1 MLVTNVKKV
10 IVALLGG
17 TVVIGVSALCAVPPL
32 ESFDKPIR
40 KTVVNLARSRT
51 IMPNHP
57 ARNKLSCFYYPNF
70 MVKERNDEGVKGTQ
84 WVTVMPVING
94 DAPACR
100 LTHIPTKRFVAKD
113 WWGFEGVKGSLLFL
127 EAADGDD
134 NAGMPFRVLDMK
146 TGNEIFEDS
155 AGGGVGHMK
164 FAHAS
169 DGSMSLRYL
178 RRVGGDCSIPKNGM
192 SCWSK
197 FRRHYGLEL
206 TTVPK
211 CLGYRH
217 EGEKEWT
224 VGDEGVPPEEI
235 NVPSAIDYP
244 VVVELFPRPSIR
256 AVAGPVQCFAE

>member
-1 MLVTNVKKV
+1 MIPEVPIRVAFLVIAAV
-10 IVALLGG
+10 LGG
-17 TVVIGVSALCAVPPL
+17 ATSGSAAPV

-40 KTVVNLARSRT
+40 KTVVNLGRSHT
-51 IMPNHP
+51 IFIPNYP
-57 ARNKLSCFYYPNF
+57 AQIQLSCFYYPDF
-70 MVKERNDEGVKGTQ
+70 MVKELNDQGVKGTQ
-84 WVTVMPVING
+84 WVAVASVING

-100 LTHIPTKRFVAKD
+100 LAHAPTERFVAKD

-146 TGNEIFEDS
+146 TGNKIFEDS
-155 AGGGVGHMK
+155 AGGGHMK

-178 RRVGGDCSIPKNGM
+178 RRVGGDCSIPQDGM
-192 SCWSK
+192 SCWRK
-197 FRRHYGLEL
+197 FSQHYRLEL
-206 TTVPK
+206 TSVPK

-217 EGEKEWT
+217 EGDKEWT
-224 VGDEGVPPEEI
+224 EGDEGVPPAEV
-235 NVPSAIDYP
+235 NVPSVIDYP

-256 AVAGPVQCFAE
+256 AVAGEVRCFPVE